1 MHPNDYGIDILE
13 AKNKVKAHLNYLDIQ
28 SLDTIIKAALS

>member
-13 AKNKVKAHLNYLDIQ
+13 AKNKIKDHLNYLDIE
-28 SLDTIIKAALS
+28 SLDAIIKAALS